1 LLCVGDPRLKLVGA
15 NRFHAIAEG
24 LQGIER
30 GRQ

>member
-1 LLCVGDPRLKLVGA
+1 MCDARLKLVGA